1 MVIKQ
6 KTISESCSLEGV
18 GLHRGKK
25 VKITFHPAESNHGI
39 VFRICR
45 DGLKSEEIKVA
56 AKNLFEKQLRTALSN
71 NGVVVETVE
80 HVLSAVQGLGIS
92 NLIIEMDENE
102 PPACDG
108 CSLMFCNAL
117 IDAGIIEQEAE
128 NHVHIIKE
136 PISVYD
142 AEDSYITILP
152 TKSGLKI
159 SYSLAGEQLPN
170 QYVTYEHSTKNYLET
185 VAKART
191 FCRKFEIDAL
201 KLIPEVGEGATE
213 ENTLI
218 VDLGT
223 ISTAQKI
230 ENELAYHKI
239 LDLIGDLCFLGK
251 PIQGHIICHK
261 SGHSSNHKVVQSL
274 IAQSENNVLDINEI
288 KKILPHAYPF
298 LLVDKITHY
307 EENKSVV
314 GLKNVTYNESFFQ
327 GHFPTEPIMPGVLLI
342 EALAQTGAVLIY
354 NKGSNKNKL
363 VLFAGVDKVKF
374 RRQVIPGDQVVLEV
388 IAKNIKSSL
397 GIVKAVARVENQIA
411 CEAELKFMVVEK

>member
-1 MVIKQ
+1 MAIKQ
-6 KTISESCSLEGV
+6 KTISKPCSLEGI
-18 GLHRGKK
+18 GLHRGKE
-25 VKITFHPAESNHGI
+25 VKITFHPAISNHGI
-39 VFRICR
+39 VFRICKN
-45 DGLKSEEIKVA
+45 DLKSEEVKVA
-56 AKNLFEKQLRTALSN
+56 AKNIFDKQLRTALSN

-80 HVLSAVQGLGIS
+80 HVLSAVEGLGIS
-92 NLIIEMDENE
+92 NILIEMNENE
-102 PPACDG
+102 PPAADG
-108 CSLMFCNAL
+108 SSLKYCNML
-117 IDAGIIEQEAE
+117 IEAGIEEQDTERD
-128 NHVHIIKE
+128 VYVVKE
-136 PISVYD
+136 PISIYSE
-142 AEDSYITILP
+142 EDSYITILP
-152 TKSGLKI
+152 SKKGLSV
-159 SYSLAGEQLPN
+159 SYTLTGEKYPN
-170 QYVTYEHSTKNYLET
+170 QYVTYEHSTENYLET

-191 FCRKFEIDAL
+191 FCRKFEVDVL
-201 KLIPEVGEGATE
+201 KSIPEVGEGANE

-218 VDLGT
+218 VDLET
-223 ISTAQKI
+223 INETQKI

-239 LDLIGDLCFLGK
+239 LDLIGDLAFLEK
-251 PIQGHIICHK
+251 PLQGHIICHK
-261 SGHSSNHKVVQSL
+261 SGHSCNHKIVKAL
-274 IAQSENNVLDINEI
+274 IDANDDHILDINEI

-374 RRQVIPGDQVVLEV
+374 RRQVIPGDQVILEV